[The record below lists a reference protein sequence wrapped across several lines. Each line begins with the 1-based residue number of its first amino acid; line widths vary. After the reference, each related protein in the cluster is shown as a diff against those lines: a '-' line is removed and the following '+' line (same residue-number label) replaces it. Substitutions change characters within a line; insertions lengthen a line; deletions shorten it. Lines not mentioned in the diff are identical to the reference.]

1 MIFQIW
7 IESPD
12 KSLKLVHFA
21 TCALTIRTCPFWSL
35 LGIDLVSVKILS
47 CEPKGPFPSP
57 ICACKIDIQF
67 CDSLSGGQSILSG
80 VCCCRGT
87 CFPLLCRNINI
98 IGVVNEINLILIVP
112 IKSKWPL
119 HLVHLILPSPLWNPW
134 VSRDKRERVC
144 GWLCSLR
151 SPPSSFVNI
160 CDSSS
165 LHAPALYTEYEKED
179 IPEWPSTFH
188 PSRDCKHIPTYFDS
202 VNSRNCNNFVQL
214 TELNT
219 IVIWE
224 MCNRHYVIDRPL
236 VRYCTALNS
245 SSASIRE
252 LITTYSS
259 MAHNGSTCCV
269 QESLSVLIES
279 RKGQR
284 NGSGTKTEVSLN
296 FWIWGILYLH
306 RLASATNWGWLI

>member
-80 VCCCRGT
+80 GCCCRGT

-112 IKSKWPL
+112 IKSKWSL
-119 HLVHLILPSPLWNPW
+119 HLVHLILLSPLWNPW
-134 VSRDKRERVC
+134 VSRDKRESV
-144 GWLCSLR
+144 WLTLFPSFTSVVLR
-151 SPPSSFVNI
+151 QHLWFVVT
-160 CDSSS
+160 
-165 LHAPALYTEYEKED
+165 A
-179 IPEWPSTFH
+179 
-188 PSRDCKHIPTYFDS
+188 
-202 VNSRNCNNFVQL
+202 
-214 TELNT
+214 
-219 IVIWE
+219 
-224 MCNRHYVIDRPL
+224 RPRL
-236 VRYCTALNS
+236 VHR
-245 SSASIRE
+245 IRE
-252 LITTYSS
+252 GRHPRMAIYFSS
-259 MAHNGSTCCV
+259 K
-269 QESLSVLIES
+269 S
-279 RKGQR
+279 R
-284 NGSGTKTEVSLN
+284 L
-296 FWIWGILYLH
+296 
-306 RLASATNWGWLI
+306 